1 MTCLYPLLF
10 SCSLFLSASLIFLS
24 VSFSYKPN
32 SLFHPLPFPLDGS
45 TDAFQIVHTLSEAKY
60 LLNLLFTQTMTPTQ
74 GQGQG
79 HGMSAVARKA
89 TQASLDDRKAHHPAL
104 HSITNTA
111 TVAGK
116 SSASTTTSSTSS
128 RTQVLLALKGDLDAL
143 SAPISGREKDKEGGR
158 ETDREA
164 GKEKDREGGKDTMQQ
179 RLALFNKTPVG
190 TGVGLGLGG
199 GGGGGVSK
207 IASGAVPSVAHS
219 SGNISS
225 KTTVYPVK
233 TKPPLPV
240 MKTKPFPV
248 RPTGGLNATATASTA
263 AAAGTGKHSVTS
275 SQGRNSSIS
284 STNATTAAA
293 AVSAGCSAAS
303 VNTNINRKN
312 NSANV
317 AASFV
322 KMKENI
328 SKCLPPTAGGGGG
341 GGGISQAQKSLM
353 DRKNKFDKFM
363 VQKTACKTVKKIMVC
378 MFPFIHLCVFNT
390 HM

>member
-1 MTCLYPLLF
+1 M
-10 SCSLFLSASLIFLS
+10 A
-24 VSFSYKPN
+24 
-32 SLFHPLPFPLDGS
+32 
-45 TDAFQIVHTLSEAKY
+45 
-60 LLNLLFTQTMTPTQ
+60 PTQ

-79 HGMSAVARKA
+79 HGTSAVARKA

-128 RTQVLLALKGDLDAL
+128 RTQVLLALKGDLEAL
-143 SAPISGREKDKEGGR
+143 SAPMSGREKDKEGGR

-190 TGVGLGLGG
+190 TGVGLGG

-207 IASGAVPSVAHS
+207 SASGAVSNAAHS

-263 AAAGTGKHSVTS
+263 AAAGTGKHNLTS

-284 STNATTAAA
+284 STTATSA
-293 AVSAGCSAAS
+293 AVSAGCSTAS

-341 GGGISQAQKSLM
+341 GGGGGISQAQKSLM

-363 VQKTACKTVKKIMVC
+363 VQKTAGKTVKKIMVC
-378 MFPFIHLCVFNT
+378 MFSFIHLCFFLYPHVTPFVAQIFITLNT
-390 HM
+390 LFR